1 MIRAGCIVV
10 LLALATPA
18 AAATSVTCAG
28 AVTLGQG
35 SAQTVRDLTPSDLP
49 VLAYGAAP
57 GEREFKQLARIGDV
71 PVRLYAYRVNDAMT
85 RLRIY
90 EPAADG
96 PALLADTELHGE
108 MTQLSYRP
116 IGSDTLVTAWCY

>member
-1 MIRAGCIVV
+1 MIRAGLVAM
-10 LLALATPA
+10 LLVATPA
-18 AAATSVTCAG
+18 LAARDSVTCAG
-28 AVTLGQG
+28 AVTRGQG
-35 SAQTVRDLTPSDLP
+35 VGQTVRDLTPSDLP

-57 GEREFKQLARIGDV
+57 GEREFKQLVVIGDV

-85 RLRIY
+85 RLRLY

-96 PALLADTELHGE
+96 PALLADTELHGD
-108 MTQLSYRP
+108 MTQLSYRS